1 MDKGTL
7 IILNGGSSAGKSTL
21 GEALQDSFEEP
32 YLLLGIDAFYR
43 AIPPSQKNHDRVD
56 PVWYS
61 TQSTIEDG
69 LEYFRLIPGPILDR
83 VMLGRYRAVAQLLE
97 LGLNVISDEVIWKR
111 EWLVNALRTFE
122 TYRVFFVGVFVSD
135 DEAERRHVSRA
146 AGRLGSGWYRGS
158 ARCAHEDAIYDL
170 KIDTTEES
178 PEVCAR
184 RIREAVSS
192 GLRPTA
198 FEELRARLVTG

>member
-7 IILNGGSSAGKSTL
+7 IILNGGASAGKSAL
-21 GEALQDSFEEP
+21 GEALQDGFEEP

-56 PVWYS
+56 PLWYS
-61 TQSTIEDG
+61 TQNRIEDG
-69 LEYFRLIPGPILDR
+69 HEYFRLIPGPILDL

-135 DEAERRHVSRA
+135 NEAERRHLAR
-146 AGRLGSGWYRGS
+146 GRLGSSWYQGS
-158 ARCAHEDAIYDL
+158 ARYAHEDAIYDL

-178 PEVCAR
+178 PEVCSR
-184 RIREAVSS
+184 RIREAISL

-198 FEELRARLVTG
+198 FEELRARLASG